1 MEKIGVRTTDRGS
14 IYVSCRIMS
23 FAKGGRR
30 MKNTD
35 FECDAKET
43 CTVTEFDCKEC
54 LYGLIYQ
61 TIVRYEQK
69 QEAKKG
75 LSRD

>member
-1 MEKIGVRTTDRGS
+1 
-14 IYVSCRIMS
+14 
-23 FAKGGRR
+23 